1 MELKAFLSHRYR
13 SPEVN
18 LYFHEL
24 FAESAQIQ
32 FEVDIG
38 SLPTNVTRLERMI
51 RDADAF
57 IGIYPFP
64 GDPKKTA
71 SADELRNASKY
82 FRLECE
88 LAIRSGK
95 PSLVFLDRRYAPYF
109 DFSPSIRVESF
120 DIQEIAGKGGSPSR
134 PRFRRV
140 FLEFCDELSAMM
152 TATAAKRRPYFEMQ
166 VGIIV
171 PTDDKAQ
178 EARYEPNTS
187 RQ

>member
-1 MELKAFLSHRYR
+1 MNTSVELKAFLSHRYK

-24 FAESAQIQ
+24 LAESAQIQ

-71 SADELRNASKY
+71 SADELRIGSKY

-88 LAIRSGK
+88 LAIRSRK
-95 PSLVFLDRRYAPYF
+95 PTLVFLDRRYAPYF
-109 DFSPSIRVESF
+109 DFPPFIRAESF
-120 DIQEIAGKGGSPSR
+120 DIQEVVGKGGSPSKS
-134 PRFRRV
+134 RFRRM
-140 FLEFCDELSAMM
+140 FREFCDEV
-152 TATAAKRRPYFEMQ
+152 RWQ
-166 VGIIV
+166 
-171 PTDDKAQ
+171 
-178 EARYEPNTS
+178 
-187 RQ
+187 